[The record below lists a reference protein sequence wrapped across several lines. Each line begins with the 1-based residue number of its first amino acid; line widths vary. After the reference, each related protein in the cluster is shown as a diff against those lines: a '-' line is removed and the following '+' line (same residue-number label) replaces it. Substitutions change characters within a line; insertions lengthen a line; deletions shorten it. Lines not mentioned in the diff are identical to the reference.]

1 MAGAAA
7 GGKTAPHL
15 FIFMLESHI
24 VSFEATMEQ
33 ILTLCVGLDTT
44 DDQYRA
50 LNDTAVAFANACGWI
65 NETINPRLT
74 NRNSIQ
80 AVCYKEAK
88 ARFGLTANHV
98 VRACARV
105 AANRLTAKQKKSKPK
120 GFKPTSFDCDS
131 RTFRII
137 EKGYLVSL
145 STTGKRVKVPMG
157 VSRYHAERLKGQ
169 NPTSAQV
176 CLHKDGQFY
185 LHVQIKS
192 EPPKVE
198 PTDDVIGVDFGR
210 RDIAVTST
218 GKSWS
223 SETLNRTRDR
233 FSRVRASLQR
243 KASQGTRTSRRR
255 CREILKRLSGRER
268 RFQTWM
274 NHNVSIQIIREAI
287 ALKASIAIEDLT
299 GIRERINTQARRK
312 IERRRFN
319 SWAFHQLRL
328 FLEYKSIREG
338 VRLLIIPPAYTSQ
351 TCHKCLS
358 IHPVQGKSYRSG
370 KRFKCGNCSNQ
381 CDADLNGAQM
391 IRLWGCAV
399 NQPRGSVGLACS
411 ILPGLPKAHTELA
424 LQCG

>member
-1 MAGAAA
+1 MG
-7 GGKTAPHL
+7 
-15 FIFMLESHI
+15 
-24 VSFEATMEQ
+24 
-33 ILTLCVGLDTT
+33 
-44 DDQYRA
+44 
-50 LNDTAVAFANACGWI
+50 
-65 NETINPRLT
+65 
-74 NRNSIQ
+74 
-80 AVCYKEAK
+80 
-88 ARFGLTANHV
+88 
-98 VRACARV
+98 
-105 AANRLTAKQKKSKPK
+105 
-120 GFKPTSFDCDS
+120 SFDCDS

-145 STTGKRVKVPMG
+145 STTGKRVKVPMR

-268 RFQTWM
+268 RFQTA
-274 NHNVSIQIIREAI
+274 RKGA
-287 ALKASIAIEDLT
+287 KAQKDTIT
-299 GIRERINTQARRK
+299 
-312 IERRRFN
+312 
-319 SWAFHQLRL
+319 LRL
-328 FLEYKSIREG
+328 RYSTVSFPSF
-338 VRLLIIPPAYTSQ
+338 AYFASLRD
-351 TCHKCLS
+351 KL
-358 IHPVQGKSYRSG
+358 G
-370 KRFKCGNCSNQ
+370 
-381 CDADLNGAQM
+381 
-391 IRLWGCAV
+391 
-399 NQPRGSVGLACS
+399 
-411 ILPGLPKAHTELA
+411 
-424 LQCG
+424 